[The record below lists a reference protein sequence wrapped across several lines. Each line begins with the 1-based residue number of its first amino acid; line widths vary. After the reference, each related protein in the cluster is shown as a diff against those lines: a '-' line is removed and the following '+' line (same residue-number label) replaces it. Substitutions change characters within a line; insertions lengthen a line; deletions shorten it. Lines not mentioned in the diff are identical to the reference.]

1 MPSGGRGE
9 QHRQTPAGRPSCG
22 RREAGSTQSGRG
34 LRAAKGP
41 CGRDSGTG
49 GRGGAVSPG
58 LGGGAWRRG
67 GACRELGGGASA
79 GGAICLSDLQ
89 AGAGP
94 GAGRSRAASLGAGLL
109 PGGDLHHRP
118 SGRGR
123 GLRAG
128 RRRGGDPGSR
138 TSKVADRAAAAR
150 PSLSRNVVGQLQLAH
165 AAVRRGLGAGDAGV
179 VLAARPSASTGSCL
193 LAAPAADLAG
203 EMSAGRMD
211 LLGLTPGPSLGS

>member
-1 MPSGGRGE
+1 MGGTREPGGGAE
-9 QHRQTPAGRPSCG
+9 RCRQGLGAGPGDGVEPAASLGAGPLQGGDLHLRPPG
-22 RREAGSTQSGRG
+22 QGRG
-34 LRAAKGP
+34 L
-41 CGRDSGTG
+41 
-49 GRGGAVSPG
+49 
-58 LGGGAWRRG
+58 
-67 GACRELGGGASA
+67 
-79 GGAICLSDLQ
+79 CLADLQ

-94 GAGRSRAASLGAGLL
+94 GAGRSRAASLGAGPLQ
-109 PGGDLHHRP
+109 GGALHHRP

-128 RRRGGDPGSR
+128 RRRDGDPGPR

-179 VLAARPSASTGSCL
+179 VLAARPSASTGSRL
-193 LAAPAADLAG
+193 LAARAADLAG

-211 LLGLTPGPSLGS
+211 LLGLTPAPSLGS